1 MDDSRWSTAEPDF
14 DSALVIDDEPRVR
27 SVIADALR
35 QEFDR
40 VIEAGLG
47 KAGIEAAERERP
59 ALVILDLGL
68 PDIEGVAVCRAIR
81 RRSAAPIIVVS
92 ARHSESE
99 KVMLLDAG
107 ADDYITKP
115 FGTSELRARVRAQ
128 IRRVRAVPVDRG
140 ARPLRVGELRVD
152 RERRTVTGPAGAV
165 HLTPLEWS
173 LLTVFAAHPGR
184 TLTHSQIFREVWG
197 DAPGDA
203 QAYLR
208 VHIANLRRKLEP
220 DPVRPR
226 LLITEPG
233 VGYRFEPDA

>member
-1 MDDSRWSTAEPDF
+1 MEDSRRSSDEPDPGI
-14 DSALVIDDEPRVR
+14 ALVIDDEPRVR
-27 SVIADALR
+27 GVIADALR
-35 QEFDR
+35 QEFGR

-47 KAGIEAAERERP
+47 KAGIDAAERARP

-68 PDIEGVAVCRAIR
+68 PDIEGLAVCRAIR

-99 KVMLLDAG
+99 KVTLLDAG

-115 FGTSELRARVRAQ
+115 FGTSELRARIRAQ
-128 IRRVRAVPVDRG
+128 IRRVRAGPAGPRG
-140 ARPLRVGELRVD
+140 APLRVGGLQVD
-152 RERRTVTGPAGAV
+152 QERRTVTGPAGAV

-173 LLTVFAAHPGR
+173 LLTVFMAHPER
-184 TLTHSQIFREVWG
+184 TLTHRQIFREVWG
-197 DAPGDA
+197 EAPGDA

-226 LLITEPG
+226 LIITEPG